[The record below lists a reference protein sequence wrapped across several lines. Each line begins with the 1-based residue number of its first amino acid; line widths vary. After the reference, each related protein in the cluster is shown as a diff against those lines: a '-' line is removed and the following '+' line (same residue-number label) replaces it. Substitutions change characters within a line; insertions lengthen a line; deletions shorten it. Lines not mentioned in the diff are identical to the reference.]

1 MSVELKHDPR
11 KLLDA
16 LFVRTKA
23 WWGAA
28 LLCKVGVVLL
38 GALNIFVF
46 PGVRYGSLVLT
57 LFYITSE
64 LCQWRSDSF
73 KGSAQSLQRKVD
85 FRNSF
90 GWEISGA
97 EMSDLL
103 MDTPAKIWRRIPPP
117 VARDDYFA
125 SEEAPGVT
133 RAIENLQESAWWSKY
148 IAKRMGHVCLG
159 ATITLVAVSVA
170 TLVVS
175 IDAIENRDVLSS
187 IGRVVTSVLMLVFS
201 LGLVRLTI
209 GYYSFSRKAA
219 QSEQRTFA
227 LFGSGCDEVEAI
239 KAWHEYQT
247 ARAAAPLLPSWV
259 WRLMQKDLNLL
270 WKEYRRRHPSQCVS
284 E

>member
-16 LFVRTKA
+16 LLKRTKK

-28 LLCKVGVVLL
+28 LLCKVGVMLL
-38 GALNIFVF
+38 GALNVFIF
-46 PGVRYGSLVLT
+46 PNVRYGSLVVT
-57 LFYITSE
+57 FIYVASE

-73 KGSAQSLQRKVD
+73 KGLAQSLQRKVD

-103 MDTPAKIWRRIPPP
+103 MDTPANIWRPIPPP
-117 VARDDYFA
+117 GAKDDYFA
-125 SEEAPGVT
+125 SQEAPGAT

-148 IAKRMGHVCLG
+148 IAKRMGHICLG
-159 ATITLVAVSVA
+159 ATITLVAFSLA
-170 TLVVS
+170 TLLMS
-175 IDAIENRDVLSS
+175 IDAVEDRDVLSS

-209 GYYSFSRKAA
+209 GYYTFSRKAA
-219 QSEQRTFA
+219 QSEQRTA
-227 LFGSGCDEVEAI
+227 SLFSSGCDEVEAI

-247 ARAAAPLLPSWV
+247 ARSAAPLLPSWV
-259 WRLMQKDLNLL
+259 WKLMNKDLNLL
-270 WKEYRRRHPSQCVS
+270 WTEYRRRHPTQCAA